1 MLLLEFDMYKYCLL
15 KHRELLLKANQ
26 MIDFEVDFE
35 NKSLSKHL
43 NAFVENKFLFV
54 IVDNK
59 EKHQLSH

>member
-1 MLLLEFDMYKYCLL
+1 MLK
-15 KHRELLLKANQ
+15 
-26 MIDFEVDFE
+26 IDFEVDFE

-43 NAFVENKFLFV
+43 NVFVENKFLFV